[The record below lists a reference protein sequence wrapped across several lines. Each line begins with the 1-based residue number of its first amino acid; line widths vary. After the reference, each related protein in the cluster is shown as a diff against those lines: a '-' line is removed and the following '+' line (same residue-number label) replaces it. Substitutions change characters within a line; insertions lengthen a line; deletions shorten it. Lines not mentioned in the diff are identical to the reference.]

1 MPFVVKLISP
11 CGKMYFVSVPDFE
24 RIRYR
29 TERMENAEHFETR
42 KAAEDSVIEF
52 QKIDRLKDYSYSILE
67 I

>member
-1 MPFVVKLISP
+1 
-11 CGKMYFVSVPDFE
+11 MYFVSVPDFE
-24 RIRYR
+24 GIRYR
-29 TERMENAEHFETR
+29 TEKMENAEHFETR